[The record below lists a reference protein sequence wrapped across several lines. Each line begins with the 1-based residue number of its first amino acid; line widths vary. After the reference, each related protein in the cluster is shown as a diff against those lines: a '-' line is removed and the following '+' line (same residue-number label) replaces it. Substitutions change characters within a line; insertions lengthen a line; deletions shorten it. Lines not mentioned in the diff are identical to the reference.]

1 MAVGTGCRRG
11 GIYVARFTASKTA
24 GRKVSIP
31 PITPH
36 IARNGIILAPVRL
49 ESLKVGLIM
58 KYLFKLNFAQQLL
71 SAVLVAIITVAL
83 GGCIDLTGLPTDPS
97 AKTLSSYAANSC
109 QYPGHVYC
117 MRGFLGIFSTGM
129 DTFSQTLNRWH
140 IIQAAALA
148 DEAHEK
154 FKHILLMAEKHNKL
168 HGPLIL
174 VGHSYGADDQ
184 IRTARYLDRHGCKVT
199 LLLLLDPVTP
209 PAIPINVRQCFV
221 IYKSHPLT
229 DWFPALRGVP
239 VTAVNP
245 RLTKVT
251 NLNVRTM
258 PVAFHE
264 SSIDHINISANP
276 GVQKLMLSVVL
287 HVLQRWQIRHNYPV
301 KATTLIH
308 NPRFP

>member
-1 MAVGTGCRRG
+1 MGVINIVKRLF
-11 GIYVARFTASKTA
+11 YVA
-24 GRKVSIP
+24 
-31 PITPH
+31 
-36 IARNGIILAPVRL
+36 LA
-49 ESLKVGLIM
+49 
-58 KYLFKLNFAQQLL
+58 
-71 SAVLVAIITVAL
+71 AVLIQANC
-83 GGCIDLTGLPTDPS
+83 GCVDLTGLPTDPV
-97 AKTLSSYAANSC
+97 AKTFCSNWDCSYE
-109 QYPGHVYC
+109 YPGHVYC

-264 SSIDHINISANP
+264 SRIDHINISASP

-287 HVLQRWQIRHNYPV
+287 HVLQRWEIRHNYPV
-301 KATTLIH
+301 KPATLIH